1 MRGKLAKKIR
11 KHAIKIATANWLQ
24 YASDISNWP
33 FRVRLRFAW
42 DILFRTK
49 KYRLKDG
56 KK

>member
-42 DILFRTK
+42 DILFRAK

-56 KK
+56 K